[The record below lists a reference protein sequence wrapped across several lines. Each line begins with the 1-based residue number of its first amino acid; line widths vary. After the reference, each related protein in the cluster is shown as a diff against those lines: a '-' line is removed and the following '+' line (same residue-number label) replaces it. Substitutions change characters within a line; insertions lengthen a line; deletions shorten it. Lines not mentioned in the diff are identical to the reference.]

1 MKESAAFIAGTK
13 QGAQASLKTPNSTM
27 TFREMVL
34 QGEGEGEGC
43 VISSWMSSDWLVMR

>member
-13 QGAQASLKTPNSTM
+13 QGAQASLKTPNSAM
-27 TFREMVL
+27 TVREMVL
-34 QGEGEGEGC
+34 QGEGDGEGC